1 MVAWTTSLSNENGHV
16 VSVIALLLT
25 SWCLKSSVSLS
36 RGVPWKRE
44 KSIRVYVKARLSFFS
59 PRVGAR
65 SARSG
70 PRLSVVRTGTPRSM
84 SKVKLETLEF
94 SERKPRLEAMDVL
107 RLSSPWSEEVVKC
120 GSWLGKG
127 GGVGWRWIPS
137 GQRFLMVSLRSP
149 ARPASGPPRSERAP
163 ASSPSQSRR
172 ADNRRLGSPPPSG
185 LVWLATWPGTQRA
198 HPW

>member
-1 MVAWTTSLSNENGHV
+1 MVAWTTSLSNENGPV
-16 VSVIALLLT
+16 VSVIPFLLT

-44 KSIRVYVKARLSFFS
+44 KSIRVYVKATLSFFS

-127 GGVGWRWIPS
+127 GGGGWGGVPSRPRVFVG
-137 GQRFLMVSLRSP
+137 SLRAP
-149 ARPASGPPRSERAP
+149 APPPSGPPRSPE
-163 ASSPSQSRR
+163 
-172 ADNRRLGSPPPSG
+172 SPPDSPEQG
-185 LVWLATWPGTQRA
+185 
-198 HPW
+198 